1 MRRSPALGSWLSQ
14 AWHAAGPEI
23 AAVAAVATGNPELAI
38 PAAQAAAAAGG
49 GKPNPPK
56 AVQPVQAVQAP
67 PQGFGAAFA
76 SLTPL
81 DREIVVVGGAVL
93 GAVVLGK
100 ILFGRPA
107 YGRR

>member
-1 MRRSPALGSWLSQ
+1 MARRTALGSWLST

-23 AAVAAVATGNPELAI
+23 AAAAAVATGNPELAI

-56 AVQPVQAVQAP
+56 AVAAPLAVAP
-67 PQGFGAAFA
+67 PANGFLQAFRT
-76 SLTPL
+76 LTPL
-81 DREIVVVGGAVL
+81 DRQIVVVGGVML
-93 GAVVLGK
+93 GAVTLSRL
-100 ILFGRPA
+100 LFPPR

>member
-1 MRRSPALGSWLSQ
+1 MNPPRNLGSWLSE
-14 AWHAAGPEI
+14 AWHKAGPEI

-56 AVQPVQAVQAP
+56 AIAAPVVVVP
-67 PQGFGAAFA
+67 PQGGFLQAFQV
-76 SLTPL
+76 LTPL
-81 DREIVVVGGAVL
+81 DREIVVVGGVLL
-93 GAVVLGK
+93 GAVTLSRL
-100 ILFGRPA
+100 LFPPR